1 MTTLSRQNRKET
13 AVIGVCLLAVYLFLL
28 ISTLTLAFFSHG
40 LSEAFFTELGKGA
53 ALIGFALLTLQ
64 VVLSTRFKFIDR
76 PFGLDVVMHFHKH
89 MAIFATV
96 LLLSHPMLLAL
107 GHKSIRLFTFE
118 TSWQVNLGKVAL
130 LLLLLTILFAISFK
144 MLRVNYQ
151 VWRFIH
157 KGAIFIVILG
167 FTHALVIGSDIQ
179 KSGMKIYFW
188 TLLVI
193 AIGIF
198 IYRNLFVPLWGRQH
212 FEVISVTQE
221 TYNTWN
227 LALKPKNNQI
237 FPYQPGQFMF
247 LKLLREGYHSEEH
260 PFTISSSPI
269 QKGIITATI
278 KESGDY
284 TRTIGQTKPGDTA
297 LIEAPFGRF
306 SLVHHK
312 AKSFL
317 FVAGGVGLTPI
328 ISMLRYLRD
337 TKDERPVTFIYG
349 NRTENDIIFRDELE
363 TLPRNVKLVHVLSEP
378 DSQWQGARG
387 YVNEQI
393 IRDYAGN
400 ILGHAHIYICGPPL
414 MMENVIS
421 YLKTIGIKTNRI
433 HYERF
438 AL

>member
-1 MTTLSRQNRKET
+1 MTTLSRQNQKET
-13 AVIGVCLLAVYLFLL
+13 KVMGICLSVMYLFLSIFAL
-28 ISTLTLAFFSHG
+28 ILAFFDPN
-40 LSEAFFTELGKGA
+40 LPEAFLTELGKGA
-53 ALIGFALLTLQ
+53 ALTGFTLLILQ
-64 VVLSTRFKFIDR
+64 VVISARFKFIDR
-76 PFGLDVVMHFHKH
+76 PFGLDVVMHLHKH
-89 MAIFATV
+89 MAIFAAI
-96 LLLSHPMLLAL
+96 LLLSHPVLLAL
-107 GHKSIRLFTFE
+107 GHKSAKLFFFE

-144 MLRVNYQ
+144 MLRVDYQ
-151 VWRFIH
+151 VWRFSH
-157 KGAIFIVILG
+157 KGSIFIVILG

-179 KSGMKIYFW
+179 KNGMKIYW
-188 TLLVI
+188 WALLVA

-198 IYRNLFVPLWGRQH
+198 IYRNLFVPLWGRH
-212 FEVISVTQE
+212 RFEVISITQE

-237 FPYQPGQFMF
+237 FSYQPGQFMF
-247 LKLLREGYHSEEH
+247 VKLLRNGYHPEEH
-260 PFTISSSPI
+260 PFTISSSPT

-306 SLVHHK
+306 SFVHHK

-317 FVAGGVGLTPI
+317 FIAGGVGLTPI

-337 TKDERPVTFIYG
+337 TKDERPVIFIYG
-349 NRTENDIIFRDELE
+349 NRTENDIIFQAELE
-363 TLPRNVKLVHVLSEP
+363 TLPQNVKLVYVLSEP
-378 DSQWQGARG
+378 DSQWQGPRG

-393 IRDYAGN
+393 IRDYAGD
-400 ILGHAHIYICGPPL
+400 ILGHAHVYVCGPPR
-414 MMENVIS
+414 MMEKVIS
-421 YLKTIGIKTNRI
+421 CLKTVGIKTDRI